1 MNSIEFMHGVEI
13 FNSRVGPSV
22 SENMLQYTLKL
33 ISHSTQLF
41 RFTVSNRV
49 PPNAVL
55 LSWADAQLR
64 ASLNLW
70 WHLGA
75 QVKYHAA
82 LEMAIW
88 HYVGIFGEQRC
99 VPCQRH
105 AA

>member
-1 MNSIEFMHGVEI
+1 MRSG
-13 FNSRVGPSV
+13 
-22 SENMLQYTLKL
+22 
-33 ISHSTQLF
+33 
-41 RFTVSNRV
+41 
-49 PPNAVL
+49 L
-55 LSWADAQLR
+55 LLLLGLLLLRPVVAGGEAPAARADAQLR